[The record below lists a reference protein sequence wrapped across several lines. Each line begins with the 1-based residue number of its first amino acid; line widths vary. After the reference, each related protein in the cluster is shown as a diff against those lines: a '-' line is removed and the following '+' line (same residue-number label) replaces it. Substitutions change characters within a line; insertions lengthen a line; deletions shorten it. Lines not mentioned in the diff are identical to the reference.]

1 MKCFMSVQAQSHTSF
16 IFSSISFS
24 LASCS
29 PDKPSER
36 IDGYLRI
43 TFLVLFQVYS
53 ILQKKTMLLNN
64 VLQFLFTN
72 QRRIVKQIM
81 NYVVK
86 NDNFFKKLQLI
97 KDNTVGVD
105 ISPYQNTKCVKL
117 FIIFIKIHNFYC
129 TITLQVCRQSI

>member
-1 MKCFMSVQAQSHTSF
+1 
-16 IFSSISFS
+16 
-24 LASCS
+24 
-29 PDKPSER
+29 
-36 IDGYLRI
+36 
-43 TFLVLFQVYS
+43 
-53 ILQKKTMLLNN
+53 MLLNN

-105 ISPYQNTKCVKL
+105 ISLYQNTKCVSYLL
-117 FIIFIKIHNFYC
+117 F
-129 TITLQVCRQSI
+129 L